1 VTNRMAD
8 VRMMQWLTVLTFV
21 LLPAWALACP
31 ACAGRDGEGIGTIIV
46 VGTMIALPF
55 LIAGVVYLAIRRLV
69 KHSPT
74 VATAGSPK
82 NPDLLTVPVKG
93 AHE

>member
-1 VTNRMAD
+1 MNRMAD
-8 VRMMQWLTVLTFV
+8 VHMAQWLTVLTVV
-21 LLPAWALACP
+21 LLPGWALACP

-69 KHSPT
+69 KRSPT
-74 VATAGSPK
+74 GVMEGSPE
-82 NPDLLTVPVKG
+82 NPALLTVSVKG
-93 AHE
+93 ANE